1 MKNLNLK
8 CLNSFM
14 NFLKFIKIND
24 HPNGFEKAERS
35 VGHFFFFLFQMSNS
49 RTSSPIAYNGLQI
62 AEGGALYHQ
71 TLIEKLNLI

>member
-49 RTSSPIAYNGLQI
+49 RTSSPIAYNVRGL
-62 AEGGALYHQ
+62 GAVACL
-71 TLIEKLNLI
+71 LVRWENCAKPVL

>member
-49 RTSSPIAYNGLQI
+49 RTSSPIAYNGY
-62 AEGGALYHQ
+62 GY
-71 TLIEKLNLI
+71 EKGIFTIKK